1 MSSQAPQ
8 RTLVNGSTRPR
19 LAPHIKFRHDETR
32 GRWVVLAP
40 ERLLL
45 PDEPA
50 VEILKLVDGT
60 CSIDAMIDD
69 LVRRFDAPRDM
80 IAADVTALLQDLVDK
95 GVLAT

>member
-1 MSSQAPQ
+1 MSSDAP
-8 RTLVNGSTRPR
+8 RRLMVVEASVLR

-50 VEILKLVDGT
+50 VEILKLLDG
-60 CSIDAMIDD
+60 SRSVAAVIDTLAQ
-69 LVRRFDAPRDM
+69 RFDAPRAV
-80 IAADVTALLQDLVDK
+80 IGGDVTAMLQDLADK
-95 GVLAT
+95 GVLVA